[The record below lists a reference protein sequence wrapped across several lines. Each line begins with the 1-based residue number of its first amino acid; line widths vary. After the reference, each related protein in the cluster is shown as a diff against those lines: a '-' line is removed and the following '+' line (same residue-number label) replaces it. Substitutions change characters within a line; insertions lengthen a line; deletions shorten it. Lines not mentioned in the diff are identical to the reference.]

1 MAQKTSNLS
10 KTHLDYWKNR
20 LEKRSYIHQGK
31 RRAIPDWHVRL
42 AHNGVRQYF
51 NLKTTNQT
59 AAATKAKELWLFLQ
73 SNGLEATLI
82 KYKPEDPYAAS
93 RKGNCTIAEFLAEV
107 KSKSGLKPKT
117 FDDYAKCFRQVVSEI
132 NKINAGKTKFDYAK
146 GGREKWVNRIE
157 SIKLATI
164 TPAKVQKWKLAYL
177 EKAGTDRVKQKAA
190 RITLNKIIR
199 NARSLFSSKA
209 LRFVEV
215 TLPDHL
221 PFEGIDFEKEGS
233 FRYHSEID
241 PELLLIAAQNELAK
255 HKPEQFKIF
264 VLALLAGLRRNEI
277 DKLEWQ
283 SVDFENCIIRIEP
296 TRYFQPKSEDALGEI
311 EVDREVIETLR
322 TYYPKA
328 KDRFVINSPNAPRPK
343 ATYEHYR
350 CEKEFNAL
358 IKWLRSKS
366 ITAKNPLHSLRKE
379 FGSLIN
385 AQAGI
390 FEASRALRHSSTQVT
405 ERHYLDSKRR
415 VTAGLGFLLKI
426 EPIELIKK
434 GQRRVS

>member
-1 MAQKTSNLS
+1 M
-10 KTHLDYWKNR
+10 
-20 LEKRSYIHQGK
+20 
-31 RRAIPDWHVRL
+31 
-42 AHNGVRQYF
+42 
-51 NLKTTNQT
+51 
-59 AAATKAKELWLFLQ
+59 
-73 SNGLEATLI
+73 
-82 KYKPEDPYAAS
+82 
-93 RKGNCTIAEFLAEV
+93 
-107 KSKSGLKPKT
+107 
-117 FDDYAKCFRQVVSEI
+117 
-132 NKINAGKTKFDYAK
+132 
-146 GGREKWVNRIE
+146 
-157 SIKLATI
+157 
-164 TPAKVQKWKLAYL
+164 QKWKLAYL
-177 EKAGTDRVKQKAA
+177 AKAGTDRAKQKSA

-215 TLPDHL
+215 PLPNPL

-241 PELLLIAAQNELAK
+241 PELLLVAAQNELAK

-283 SVDFENCIIRIEP
+283 SVDFENCIIRIEVN
-296 TRYFQPKSEDALGEI
+296 RYFQPKSEDALGEI

-322 TYYPKA
+322 TFYPKA
-328 KDRFVINSPNAPRPK
+328 KDRFVIYSPNTPRPK

-358 IKWLRSKS
+358 IKWLRSKG
-366 ITAKNPLHSLRKE
+366 ITARSPLHSLRKE
-379 FGSLIN
+379 FGSFIN
-385 AQAGI
+385 AKAGI
-390 FEASRALRHSSTQVT
+390 FEASRSLRHSSIQVT

-415 VTAGLGFLLKI
+415 VTAGLGHLLKK

-434 GQRRVS
+434 GRRRVS